1 MYALI
6 AVGAITFLM
15 SFSGSYEPMLTAMY
29 VYSGIAIVL
38 ALLAAVYTAAVKPE
52 NIKKSGIGI
61 GAMIVV
67 LIISYAMA
75 DGSVPEKYVDTVS
88 SSASKWSGA
97 GLYAFYILFFVA
109 IASIVVT
116 GVMNMIKK

>member
-1 MYALI
+1 
-6 AVGAITFLM
+6 
-15 SFSGSYEPMLTAMY
+15 MLTAMY